1 MESASTNTFWKKN
14 KANFLKGDVSY
25 MFKIASRNSG
35 VCARLLTGRARHL
48 MLNARQK
55 EVAPQLVFPPAGLP
69 PVHSF

>member
-1 MESASTNTFWKKN
+1 
-14 KANFLKGDVSY
+14 

-55 EVAPQLVFPPAGLP
+55 EVAPQLVFPQQAYLLFILFSLKHKATLAELERYLNRGIQ
-69 PVHSF
+69 